1 MKIIVDKI
9 TAGELKELAQHIFE
23 NMIKGVVDIKREVL
37 ALDADLH
44 SDLEALLL
52 DDGSEQKDLWGIN
65 LYPGADESQY
75 IEFDSM
81 INLRPSQGNH
91 SRGVDDEKIRSQ
103 IIAVVHKRISS

>member
-1 MKIIVDKI
+1 MKIITGTI
-9 TAGELKELAQHIFE
+9 NAIELKELAAHVFV
-23 NMIKGVVDIKREVL
+23 NMIKAVVDIKREVV

-75 IEFDSM
+75 VEFDSM
-81 INLRPSQGNH
+81 INLRPSHGNH
-91 SRGVDDEKIRSQ
+91 SRGVEDEKTRHK
-103 IIAVVHKRISS
+103 IIAVVHKRINK